1 MTAVRPSAH
10 ILLDIDKRLDTDDT
24 LAAAMK
30 RSYLYVAATRIG
42 FHNED
47 LALVLKNAA
56 EENEGSETSLSS
68 GIVIK
73 AENAPY
79 TNTIRLHIH
88 LRKPYWN
95 TSVAESVDLWDNMMR
110 RWLTNIS
117 RKISNTMIA
126 FNAAREKNGGKLIV
140 FDTFEY
146 DFEGY
151 ALIELALA
159 PDSSLIP
166 NTLSVVEKVRTW
178 YNSGIAKDS
187 VERVRVNTSPD
198 NLFAYDIAQVEIV
211 FKDATSRIISLA

>member
-1 MTAVRPSAH
+1 
-10 ILLDIDKRLDTDDT
+10 
-24 LAAAMK
+24 
-30 RSYLYVAATRIG
+30 
-42 FHNED
+42 
-47 LALVLKNAA
+47 
-56 EENEGSETSLSS
+56 
-68 GIVIK
+68 
-73 AENAPY
+73 
-79 TNTIRLHIH
+79 
-88 LRKPYWN
+88 
-95 TSVAESVDLWDNMMR
+95 
-110 RWLTNIS
+110 
-117 RKISNTMIA
+117 MIA

>member
-10 ILLDIDKRLDTDDT
+10 ILLDIDKRLDADDT
-24 LAAAMK
+24 LTAAMK
-30 RSYLYVAATRIG
+30 RSYLYVAATRIS

-47 LALVLKNAA
+47 LAQVLKNAA
-56 EENEGSETSLSS
+56 EENEGSETHQSS
-68 GIVIK
+68 DIVSN

-79 TNTIRLHIH
+79 INTIRLHIH
-88 LRKPYWN
+88 LRKPYWD
-95 TSVAESVDLWDNMMR
+95 TSAAESVDLWDNMMR

-117 RKISNTMIA
+117 WKISNTMIA

-140 FDTFEY
+140 FNTFEY
-146 DFEGY
+146 DFEGC

-159 PDSSLIP
+159 PNSSLIP
-166 NTLSVVEKVRTW
+166 DTLSAVEKVRAW

-187 VERVRVNTSPD
+187 VERVRINASHK
-198 NLFAYDIAQVEIV
+198 NLFAYDMAQVEIV